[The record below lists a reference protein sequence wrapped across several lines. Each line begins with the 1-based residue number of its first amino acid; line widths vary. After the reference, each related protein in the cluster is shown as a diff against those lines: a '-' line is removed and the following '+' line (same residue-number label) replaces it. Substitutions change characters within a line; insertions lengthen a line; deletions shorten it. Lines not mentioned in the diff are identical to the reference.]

1 MPKLPSYGI
10 QSIDFDPKSGNSFR
24 YDGNIG
30 FYIMG
35 KLAFHGFNNFNDA
48 CFVLLLLKPLTRDY
62 QRFKRSIMKQL
73 KVLLTYK
80 NHKNSFWPFQKM

>member
-1 MPKLPSYGI
+1 MPELSSYGI
-10 QSIDFDPKSGNSFR
+10 QSIDFDPKSDNGFR

-35 KLAFHGFNNFNDA
+35 KLAFHGFNNFNEA
-48 CFVLLLLKPLTRDY
+48 CFVLLLRKPLTRDY
-62 QRFKRSIMKQL
+62 QRFKRSIIKQL

-80 NHKNSFWPFQKM
+80 NHKNSFWSFQKM